1 MTRERSLHAFRFE
14 NGKGYKEELYN
25 LVSIFRKSMVNRMA
39 HDHSH
44 SMTNYNRAFAIG
56 VSLNVA
62 FVAIEVFYGVVSQ
75 SMALIADAGHN
86 LSDVLGLLLAWG
98 ASLLAARPA
107 SKMRTYGF
115 RKATILASLAS
126 AMLLLVALGSITWEA
141 IGRFLEPRPVQSGT
155 VILVA
160 AIGVVINALTA
171 LLFVR
176 GQKHDLNIRGAFL
189 HMAADAGISL
199 GVVAAALI
207 MMRTGWLWIDPVIS
221 LCIVGVVFVGT
232 WSLLRESMNLSMD
245 GVPKGIDIERLR
257 KTLLKYEGVS
267 QVRDLHVWSL
277 STTEVAMTVHLRVD
291 CAPKNSSF
299 LRGIQK
305 KLHDDFEIV
314 HATIQIDTDDS
325 CYCNIEE

>member
-1 MTRERSLHAFRFE
+1 
-14 NGKGYKEELYN
+14 
-25 LVSIFRKSMVNRMA
+25 MA
-39 HDHSH
+39 HDHAH
-44 SMTNYNRAFAIG
+44 GTTNYNRAFAIG
-56 VSLNVA
+56 VALNVV
-62 FVAIEVFYGVVSQ
+62 FVVVEVFYGVVSQ

-160 AIGVVINALTA
+160 AIGVIINALTA

-199 GVVAAALI
+199 GVVAAALV
-207 MMRTGWLWIDPVIS
+207 MMWTGWFWVDPVIS
-221 LCIVGVVFVGT
+221 LGIVAVVFVGT

-245 GVPKGIDIERLR
+245 GVPKGVDIERVR
-257 KTLLKYEGVS
+257 ETLLGHEGVS

-277 STTEVAMTVHLRVD
+277 STTEVAMTAHLRVD
-291 CAPKNSSF
+291 KLPKDSKF
-299 LRGIQK
+299 LRDIQDM
-305 KLHDDFEIV
+305 LHDEFDIMHV
-314 HATIQIDTDDS
+314 TIQVDGNDD
-325 CYCNIEE
+325 CYCINNA

>member
-1 MTRERSLHAFRFE
+1 
-14 NGKGYKEELYN
+14 
-25 LVSIFRKSMVNRMA
+25 MA

-44 SMTNYNRAFAIG
+44 GTTNYNRAFAIG
-56 VSLNVA
+56 VSLNVV
-62 FVAIEVFYGVVSQ
+62 FVVVEVFYGVVSQ

-98 ASLLAARPA
+98 ASLLAARP
-107 SKMRTYGF
+107 STERRTYGF

-126 AMLLLVALGSITWEA
+126 AMLLLVALGSIAWEA
-141 IGRFLEPRPVQSGT
+141 IGRFLDPRPVESGT

-160 AIGVVINALTA
+160 AIGVVINTLTA

-189 HMAADAGISL
+189 HMAADAGVSL
-199 GVVAAALI
+199 GVVATALI
-207 MMRTGWLWIDPVIS
+207 MMRTGWFWIDPAIS
-221 LCIVGVVFVGT
+221 LGIVAVVFVGT

-257 KTLLKYEGVS
+257 TFLSEYEGVS

-277 STTEVAMTVHLRVD
+277 STTEVALTAHLRVD
-291 CAPKNSSF
+291 HAPKDSSY
-299 LRGIQK
+299 LRGIQE

-314 HATIQIDTDDS
+314 HATIQIDTDDI
-325 CYCNIEE
+325 CYCSSKG

>member
-1 MTRERSLHAFRFE
+1 
-14 NGKGYKEELYN
+14 
-25 LVSIFRKSMVNRMA
+25 MA

-44 SMTNYNRAFAIG
+44 GTTNYNRAFAIG
-56 VSLNVA
+56 VFLNVV
-62 FVAIEVFYGVVSQ
+62 FVVVEAFYGVVSQ

-98 ASLLAARPA
+98 ASLLAGLP
-107 SKMRTYGF
+107 STKMRTYGF

-126 AMLLLVALGSITWEA
+126 AMLLLVALGSIAWEA

-160 AIGVVINALTA
+160 AIGVVINTLTA
-171 LLFVR
+171 LLFMR

-189 HMAADAGISL
+189 HMAADAGVSL
-199 GVVAAALI
+199 GVVVAALI
-207 MMRTGWLWIDPVIS
+207 MMRTGWFWVDPVIS
-221 LCIVGVVFVGT
+221 LGIVGVVFVGT

-245 GVPKGIDIERLR
+245 GVPKDIDIDRLR
-257 KTLLKYEGVS
+257 KFLSAYEGVS

-291 CAPKNSSF
+291 NVPKDSDF

-305 KLHDDFEIV
+305 KLHDEFEIV
-314 HATIQIDTDDS
+314 HTTIQVDTSNDCD
-325 CYCNIEE
+325 CNQCR

>member
-1 MTRERSLHAFRFE
+1 
-14 NGKGYKEELYN
+14 
-25 LVSIFRKSMVNRMA
+25 MA

-44 SMTNYNRAFAIG
+44 GTTNYNRAFAIG
-56 VSLNVA
+56 VFLNVA
-62 FVAIEVFYGVVSQ
+62 FVVVEVFYGVVSQ

-98 ASLLAARPA
+98 ASLLAARP
-107 SKMRTYGF
+107 STMMRTYGF

-126 AMLLLVALGSITWEA
+126 AMLLLVALGSIAWEA
-141 IGRFLEPRPVQSGT
+141 IGRFLEPRPVESRT

-160 AIGVVINALTA
+160 AIGVVINTLTA
-171 LLFVR
+171 LLFMR

-189 HMAADAGISL
+189 HMAADAGVSL
-199 GVVAAALI
+199 GVVVAALI
-207 MMRTGWLWIDPVIS
+207 MMRTGWFWVDPVIS
-221 LCIVGVVFVGT
+221 LGIVGVVFVGT

-257 KTLLKYEGVS
+257 KFLSEYEGVS

-277 STTEVAMTVHLRVD
+277 STTEVALTAHLRVD
-291 CAPKNSSF
+291 HAPKDSSY
-299 LRGIQK
+299 LRGIQE

-325 CYCNIEE
+325 CYCSSKE